1 MTLRKHVKL
10 ILGTTVVVTLIAAIV
25 TIFFMTP
32 KYTSSVQLLVNR
44 KLSESMAAAQY
55 QTNQADIQMIS
66 TYKDIITS
74 PVVQSDV
81 KKQSDNLPGSA
92 SSEVSVATQTNSQVF
107 TIDVTS
113 TDPYTSQFVAN
124 KTANVFRKKV
134 VKMMSVKNVTVVS
147 QAKADKQQVSP
158 RTSLNILAGLVLGL
172 ILGIG
177 LAFLSEFND
186 KTVTDES
193 FLTDTLGLNSLGI
206 VNEIDQKEIDD
217 QIKNRSTHSGPNRE
231 SQRRV

>member
-1 MTLRKHVKL
+1 MDNANTNVVTFGEILMTLRKHVKL

-134 VKMMSVKNVTVVS
+134 VKMMWM
-147 QAKADKQQVSP
+147 
-158 RTSLNILAGLVLGL
+158 
-172 ILGIG
+172 
-177 LAFLSEFND
+177 
-186 KTVTDES
+186 
-193 FLTDTLGLNSLGI
+193 
-206 VNEIDQKEIDD
+206 
-217 QIKNRSTHSGPNRE
+217 
-231 SQRRV
+231 